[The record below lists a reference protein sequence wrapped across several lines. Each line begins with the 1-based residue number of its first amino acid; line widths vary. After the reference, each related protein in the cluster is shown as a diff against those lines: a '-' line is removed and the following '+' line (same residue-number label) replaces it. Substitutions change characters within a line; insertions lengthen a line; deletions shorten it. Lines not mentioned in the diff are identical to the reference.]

1 MPKNK
6 VKGTSNEEKPFEAD
20 AADHSNPDDKAT
32 KNESKT
38 SKIAVYLDPIVGSG
52 IAVHQ
57 DPVVGNEIHV
67 DPGTNK

>member
-6 VKGTSNEEKPFEAD
+6 VNGTSNEEKPFEAD

-38 SKIAVYLDPIVGSG
+38 
-52 IAVHQ
+52 VHQ